1 MGISLFI
8 VHYEYVGT
16 TELRCLDGVEREH
29 QDDIFGSVI
38 GCSARTPVEEL
49 KQEWLKTGWSEDTLA
64 HPLVYARGKSNT
76 EKSGLTW
83 TAHQVSMYIH
93 LTIGWLLILLKDL
106 GISDRRRCEAIRS
119 VSIPVGGAGRV
130 LMGDVETSISSLQT
144 RRSVLACSMTMVSA
158 SCFWLGISKAISQLA
173 QFPHE
178 TFPKCCQCSPFI
190 RIV

>member
-1 MGISLFI
+1 MLTLSVYLRLLNMDGMGISLFI

-106 GISDRRRCEAIRS
+106 GISDRRRCEAIRT
-119 VSIPVGGAGRV
+119 VSIPVGGAGRA
-130 LMGDVETSISSLQT
+130 LMDGGCRDLYFVAPDKEISARLFYDYGE
-144 RRSVLACSMTMVSA
+144 RELLLVGYL
-158 SCFWLGISKAISQLA
+158 
-173 QFPHE
+173 
-178 TFPKCCQCSPFI
+178 
-190 RIV
+190 